1 MRPPNMQNQYKIK
14 NTTMKKTY
22 ISPSMEVIKV
32 QVANV
37 MAASMAIDNG
47 TSVDSDIMLG
57 RDIASGSSAPEVWN
71 EWK

>member
-1 MRPPNMQNQYKIK
+1 MRPPNTQNQYKIK

>member
-1 MRPPNMQNQYKIK
+1 MRPPNTQNQYKIK

-37 MAASMAIDNG
+37 MAASMSIDNG
-47 TSVDSDIMLG
+47 TSVDSDDMLG
-57 RDIASGSSAPEVWN
+57 RDIASGPSAPEVWN
-71 EWK
+71 EW

>member
-1 MRPPNMQNQYKIK
+1 
-14 NTTMKKTY
+14 MKKTY

-57 RDIASGSSAPEVWN
+57 RDFASSTSAPEVWN

>member
-1 MRPPNMQNQYKIK
+1 
-14 NTTMKKTY
+14 MKKTY

-37 MAASMAIDNG
+37 MAASMAIDKG
-47 TSVDSDIMLG
+47 TSVGSDIMLG
-57 RDIASGSSAPEVWN
+57 RDFASSSSAPEVWN

>member
-1 MRPPNMQNQYKIK
+1 MRPPNTQNQYKIK

-37 MAASMAIDNG
+37 MAASMSINSG
-47 TSVDSDIMLG
+47 TPIDSDIMLG
-57 RDIASGSSAPEVWN
+57 RDIASGPSAPEVWN
-71 EWK
+71 EW

>member
-1 MRPPNMQNQYKIK
+1 
-14 NTTMKKTY
+14 MKKTY
-22 ISPSMEVIKV
+22 ISPSREVIKV